1 MYEFIEGQVVR
12 NEFST
17 IPYTWIRK
25 KQPAKSICIMMPG
38 LGYTTQRPLFHYA
51 TGVCL
56 DQNVDVLHID
66 YQFAKNDHFKKLPE
80 SEQEKW
86 MYDDVCGVADEVLK
100 DNSYDQFIVLCKS
113 IGSIPMAKEW
123 GRKHF
128 TRNAIGIWLTPLF
141 KIDEVY
147 QALLKTE
154 VPSLC
159 IIGDQDHHFVEERI
173 ASLENNHLIQTLVVP
188 NTEHSLEVEGN
199 VQATLDAMKEVM
211 KSLEDFITKN
221 KI

>member
-17 IPYTWIRK
+17 IPYTWIRN
-25 KQPAKSICIMMPG
+25 KQPAKSICIMLPG

-56 DQNVDVLHID
+56 DQNVDVLHIN
-66 YQFAKNDHFKKLPE
+66 YQFAKNDHFKKLPD
-80 SEQEKW
+80 SEQDQW
-86 MYDDVCGVADEVLK
+86 MYEDVCAVADEILK
-100 DNSYDQFIVLCKS
+100 DYSYDQVIVLSKS
-113 IGSIPMAKEW
+113 IGAIPMAKEW

-128 TRNAIGIWLTPLF
+128 TRAALGIWITPLI

-147 QALLKTE
+147 QVLLNTE

-173 ASLENNHLIQTLVVP
+173 TSLENNHLIQTLVVP
-188 NTEHSLEVEGN
+188 NTEHSLEVKGDVLE
-199 VQATLDAMKEVM
+199 TLEAMKEVM